1 MIKIELHKLY
11 LIYYRIQLNI
21 LKMDKCKKKEVYIDN
36 FENSIVMRFLNI
48 LCNNE
53 SNVYK
58 EKISK
63 N

>member
-1 MIKIELHKLY
+1 
-11 LIYYRIQLNI
+11 
-21 LKMDKCKKKEVYIDN
+21 MDKCIKKEVYIDN
-36 FENSIVMRFLNI
+36 LENSIIIRFLNI